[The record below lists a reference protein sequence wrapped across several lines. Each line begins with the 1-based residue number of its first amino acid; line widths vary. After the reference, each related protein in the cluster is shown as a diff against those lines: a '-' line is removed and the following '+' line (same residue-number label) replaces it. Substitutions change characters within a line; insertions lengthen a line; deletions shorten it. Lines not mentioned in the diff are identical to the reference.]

1 MGLCGRA
8 GGGVPPAQYGAG
20 RPGMGA
26 GTGAA
31 LGAGGGLLGGLA
43 LGEMMGHSGGMA
55 AGKQRRPPRWSNCPW
70 TAPFA

>member
-31 LGAGGGLLGGLA
+31 LGV
-43 LGEMMGHSGGMA
+43 GEMMGHSGGGA
-55 AGKQRRPPRWSNCPW
+55 PRGPLCPGC
-70 TAPFA
+70 APLR